1 MSGNIGAIML
11 DYVHFYLLYVF
22 KKLEVKQILW
32 KYLVIVVSIASCFVV
47 VYPLLNVYLVVNSIV
62 TQRRTRIEGPIWF
75 NGGKM

>member
-1 MSGNIGAIML
+1 ML
-11 DYVHFYLLYVF
+11 DYVHFYLTYVF
-22 KKLEVKQILW
+22 KKLGIYDCLEVKQILW
-32 KYLVIVVSIASCFVV
+32 KYLVIVVSIASCSIV